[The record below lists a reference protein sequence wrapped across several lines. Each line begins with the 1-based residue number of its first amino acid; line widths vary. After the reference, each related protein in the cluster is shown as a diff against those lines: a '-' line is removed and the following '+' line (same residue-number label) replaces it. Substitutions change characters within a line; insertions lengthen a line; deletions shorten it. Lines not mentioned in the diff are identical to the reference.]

1 MFTAKHTVGTQDLF
15 VDRLNE
21 NSHDGS
27 SYLSTQVGVDGGQSP
42 FSCVFELGPLV
53 ISALQMQALRL
64 REANAGTVSDPM
76 GLLDADREA
85 SQQRNELSLF
95 PVPILPTVLL
105 TTGAHDCPAR
115 GHISQGCPAS
125 TCGHVMKSEVTGYD
139 HKHHMHLPHH
149 FLKET
154 ALSPLWAGW
163 NEDRVLGNR
172 LPPRKQTQH
181 PRDGGATRQRAG
193 SRPAG

>member
-1 MFTAKHTVGTQDLF
+1 
-15 VDRLNE
+15 
-21 NSHDGS
+21 
-27 SYLSTQVGVDGGQSP
+27 
-42 FSCVFELGPLV
+42 
-53 ISALQMQALRL
+53 MQALRL

-105 TTGAHDCPAR
+105 TTGAHGCPAR

-125 TCGHVMKSEVTGYD
+125 RCGHVMKSEVTGYD
-139 HKHHMHLPHH
+139 PKCHMHLPHH
-149 FLKET
+149 FLKDT

-163 NEDRVLGNR
+163 NEDR
-172 LPPRKQTQH
+172 
-181 PRDGGATRQRAG
+181 GAG
-193 SRPAG
+193 EPASTTKTNTTPTGWWGHETEGWVPCPVG